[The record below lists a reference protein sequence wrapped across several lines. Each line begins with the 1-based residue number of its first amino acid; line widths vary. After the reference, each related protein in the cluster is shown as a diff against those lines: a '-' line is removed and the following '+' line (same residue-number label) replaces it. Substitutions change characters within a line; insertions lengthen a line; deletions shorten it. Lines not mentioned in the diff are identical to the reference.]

1 MIKPTLKDY
10 MSAAVDTQG
19 TAISLAV
26 MTIAFLGYGLV
37 MDSHLAVNLSLGFCV
52 LGACVWMKQCE
63 PVERIKT
70 KAVVIAARRKSGS
83 KGKNL

>member
-10 MSAAVDTQG
+10 ISATVATQG
-19 TAISLAV
+19 TAITLAV
-26 MTIAFLGYGLV
+26 ITFAFLGYGLV
-37 MDSHLAVNLSLGFCV
+37 MDSDLAVKLSVGFCV
-52 LGACVWMKQCE
+52 LGACALMKQYE

-83 KGKNL
+83 